1 MQQQDDDENDAGR
14 VINCS
19 TTPVQLLLSD
29 DFSLGIAL
37 LHHAVVR
44 NKEVE

>member
-1 MQQQDDDENDAGR
+1 MQQQHDENDTGR
-14 VINCS
+14 TINCA
-19 TTPVQLLLSD
+19 TTRVQLLLSD

-44 NKEVE
+44 NKEAE